1 MYKLIKKVMF
11 QLQPESAHDVVE
23 TGLHYAQK
31 LTPSLLSLLAKRFFV
46 VDERLSQSLFGTTF
60 AHPVGLGAGFDK
72 NATMLKGL
80 MALGFGHI
88 EFGTITPKPQPG
100 NPKPRL
106 FRFPQEESIQNAMGF
121 NNDGLEA
128 IKDRLSNQYP
138 FAIPL
143 GANIGKNKTTLQE
156 NAIEDYRTLIN
167 GFNDLCDFMVVNISS
182 PNTPGLR
189 DLQNESFISELFSMA
204 KEISKKPILLK
215 IAPDMPLD
223 TALSLCQCALDNG
236 ASGIVA
242 TNTTTDYS
250 LLKGAKDFGGLSGK
264 VLRKKSATFF
274 RGLARVFYG
283 KTTLISVGGI
293 DSAQEAYARIL
304 EGASLVQVY
313 SAFIF
318 HGPSLNKNINEGILE
333 LMDRDGFHHISE
345 AIGANR

>member
-1 MYKLIKKVMF
+1 MF

-23 TGLHYAQK
+23 WSLSRIGRY
-31 LTPSLLSLLAKRFFV
+31 TPALLSPFAKRFFV
-46 VDERLSQSLFGTTF
+46 VNERLNQSLFGTTF

-88 EFGTITPKPQPG
+88 EFGTITPKAQPG

-106 FRFPQEESIQNAMGF
+106 FRFPKEESIQNAMGF
-121 NNDGLEA
+121 NNDGLER
-128 IKDRLSNQYP
+128 IKARLQAHYP

-143 GANIGKNKTTLQE
+143 GANIGKNKLTPPQ
-156 NAIEDYRTLIN
+156 NALEDYRTLIN
-167 GFNDLCDFMVVNISS
+167 GFNDLCDYMVINVSS

-189 DLQNESFISELFSMA
+189 DLQNETFISELFSMA
-204 KEISKKPILLK
+204 NEITAKPILLK
-215 IAPDMPLD
+215 IAPDMPLES
-223 TALSLCQCALDNG
+223 AISLCQCALEHG

-250 LLKGAKDFGGLSGK
+250 LLDGAKEFGGLSGK
-264 VLRKKSATFF
+264 VLQEKSAAFF
-274 RGLARVFYG
+274 RTIARIFYG
-283 KTTLISVGGI
+283 KTTLISIGGI

-304 EGASLVQVY
+304 DGASLVQIY

-318 HGPSLNKNINEGILE
+318 KGPSLNRDINEGILS
-333 LMDRDGFHHISE
+333 LMDRDGFHHINE

>member
-1 MYKLIKKVMF
+1 MF
-11 QLQPESAHDVVE
+11 QLQPESAHDIVE
-23 TGLHYAQK
+23 ASLSRVGNYA
-31 LTPSLLSLLAKRFFV
+31 PALLSPFAKRFFV
-46 VDERLSQSLFGTTF
+46 VNERLNQSLLDTTF

-88 EFGTITPKPQPG
+88 EFGTVTPKAQPG

-106 FRFPQEESIQNAMGF
+106 FRFPEQESIQNAMGF
-121 NNDGLEA
+121 NNDGLESL
-128 IKDRLSNQYP
+128 KSRLKNHYP

-143 GANIGKNKTTLQE
+143 GANIGKNKLTPPE

-167 GFNDLCDFMVVNISS
+167 GFNDLCDYLVINISS

-189 DLQNESFISELFSMA
+189 DLQNESFIGELFSMA
-204 KEISKKPILLK
+204 KEITKKPILLK
-215 IAPDMPLD
+215 IAPDMPHEN
-223 TALSLCQCALDNG
+223 AISLCQCALDNG

-242 TNTTTDYS
+242 TNTTIDYS
-250 LLKGAKDFGGLSGK
+250 LLKGAKDFGGISGK
-264 VLRKKSATFF
+264 VLREKSAAFF
-274 RGLARVFYG
+274 RSIARNFYG

-293 DSAQEAYARIL
+293 DNAEEAYARIL

-318 HGPSLNKNINEGILE
+318 KGPSLNRDINEGILK
-333 LMDRDGFHHISE
+333 LMDRDGFYHINE